1 MNNYY
6 KPLFHH
12 PIYFPPHIKQEINNE
27 SKYESQTKSNTKNTL
42 TNSQSTSFEIF
53 GLKLTKDDIL
63 ILLLILFLYLENS
76 KDILLY
82 VLLFS
87 LLFD

>member
-6 KPLFHH
+6 N
-12 PIYFPPHIKQEINNE
+12 PIFKQAPYYAKKIPHQNLNKTEYIPT
-27 SKYESQTKSNTKNTL
+27 TKSNDNNPSH
-42 TNSQSTSFEIF
+42 NSQSSSFEIF